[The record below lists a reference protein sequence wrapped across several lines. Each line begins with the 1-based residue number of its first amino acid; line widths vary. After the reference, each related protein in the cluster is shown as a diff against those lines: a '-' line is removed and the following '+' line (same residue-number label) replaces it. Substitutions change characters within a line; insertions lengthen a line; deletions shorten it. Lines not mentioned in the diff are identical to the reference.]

1 MKRDPIRIFGILAS
15 AAFALFVIAGFSAWN
30 LPLMDWRRL
39 FSYLLMFRLLGSA
52 AVLLLVGAFA
62 FLLKA
67 SKFRH
72 TAILGIAGVACLVL
86 GEVGSWTQWLGGDR
100 LLEGFQMF
108 LMTAEEALGTGGWF
122 CLFLAIV
129 QQTEMCRRSRICAL
143 VGFGGK
149 ILLGAAWTVLQ
160 IALAFYCVFFED
172 SDYSFAFA
180 PWDGWLNASAVNW
193 VDLSFSILLLVAFFS
208 LALGKLRPQG
218 ERVVFAFEGRA
229 RRKEYW
235 MWMLWCTLFV
245 NVVLAIP
252 VYSILF
258 IKCPTESRVAA
269 LWLWWITSGVV
280 MELLTLPVRVRRLH
294 DRNLSGWWLLLFD
307 IGMLIPVVNVFAGI
321 AYFVI
326 VGCLD
331 GTVGPNDY
339 GDDPKGRKAVAS
351 APVSN
356 ATPVAAQGILGTPE
370 DRLVKIR
377 ELYEKGLLTE
387 AEYNLK
393 RAAIIS
399 EV

>member
-1 MKRDPIRIFGILAS
+1 MKRAPIRIFGILAS
-15 AAFALFVIAGFSAWN
+15 AAFALCVVAGF
-30 LPLMDWRRL
+30 LPWLARIVDWRRA
-39 FSYLLMFRLLGSA
+39 FSYVLMSRLFGSVVDLLLLM
-52 AVLLLVGAFA
+52 AFV
-62 FLLKA
+62 FLLYAPKCRR
-67 SKFRH
+67 S
-72 TAILGIAGVACLVL
+72 AILGIAGTVCSICGKVL
-86 GEVGSWTQWLGGDR
+86 GWALWLDHGR
-100 LLEGFQMF
+100 LLEAAQMSLIVMLKILF
-108 LMTAEEALGTGGWF
+108 AVGWF
-122 CLFLAIV
+122 FLFLATV
-129 QQTEMCRRSRICAL
+129 RLREMCRWARICTL
-143 VGFGGK
+143 VGLGEK
-149 ILLGAAWTVLQ
+149 ILFQTAWIVCGVAYNFCKHVQFEQVFNWLGADVLRW
-160 IALAFYCVFFED
+160 I
-172 SDYSFAFA
+172 
-180 PWDGWLNASAVNW
+180 
-193 VDLSFSILLLVAFFS
+193 DLSFFILPLVAFFS
-208 LALGKLRPQG
+208 LALGQLRPQG
-218 ERVVFAFEGRA
+218 ERVIFAFEGRA

-235 MWMLWCTLFV
+235 MWLLWCTLFV

-280 MELLTLPVRVRRLH
+280 MGLLTLPVRVRRLH